1 MTTLP
6 ASLSVLVTGASA
18 GIGAACVRRF
28 AAAGAR
34 VVGAARRV
42 PRLAALAAELGPD
55 ARFHPVEMDVSARA
69 SVDAA
74 LAGLPPAFADIDLL
88 VSNAGVALGRGPIQG
103 GRIEDWDRIVDTN
116 VKGMLHL
123 VHAVLPRMVARN
135 RGHIITIGSIGGNY
149 PYPDSNVYGAT
160 KAFQHM
166 LSLNLRADL
175 AGTRVRATTV
185 EPGLTRTEFAEVR
198 AKGDGAAAAEVYRD
212 IEALT
217 PDDVADAVFWA
228 ATRPAHVN
236 VDKLELM
243 SVAQTFGP
251 MLRQRNLPD

>member
-1 MTTLP
+1 VTDPT
-6 ASLSVLVTGASA
+6 SLSVLITGASA

-34 VVGAARRV
+34 VVGAARRAD
-42 PRLAALAAELGPD
+42 RLAALAAELGPE
-55 ARFHPVEMDVSARA
+55 ARFQPAVMDVGDRA

-74 LAGLPPAFADIDLL
+74 LAGLAPEFADIDLL
-88 VSNAGVALGRGPIQG
+88 IGNAGLALGRGPAQAG
-103 GRIEDWDRIVDTN
+103 EIEDWERVVDTN
-116 VKGMLHL
+116 VKGMLYL
-123 VHAVLPRMVARN
+123 VHALLPRMVARN
-135 RGHIITIGSIGGNY
+135 RGHIVTVGSIGGTY

-175 AGTRVRATTV
+175 AGTRVRVTTV
-185 EPGLTRTEFAEVR
+185 APGLTKTEFAEVR
-198 AKGDGAAAAEVYRD
+198 AKGDRAAADAVYRD
-212 IEALT
+212 IEALL
-217 PDDVADAVFWA
+217 PEDVADAVFWA

-236 VDKLELM
+236 INSLEVM

-251 MLRQRNLPD
+251 MLRQRDLPD